1 MINIVSYLLHC
12 EGKKSSKKKFESGYR
27 SNQVVL
33 FRKDIHV
40 PNLKWSFMLK
50 GNRIICIINSTHY
63 FLWEYNFA
71 AKSKCFSFGV
81 LENLNIGFGDEKK
94 YIYICISHRPS

>member
-1 MINIVSYLLHC
+1 
-12 EGKKSSKKKFESGYR
+12 
-27 SNQVVL
+27 
-33 FRKDIHV
+33 
-40 PNLKWSFMLK
+40 MLK

-81 LENLNIGFGDEKK
+81 LENLDIGLRDEKK
-94 YIYICISHRPS
+94 KKSMYISSTIVKASLSHNNHTRNQIEDENQHPKLAFKIST